1 MKYLYGVKSHFKK
14 WYKCQTYMY
23 KYKNKTWNRF
33 GYEIK
38 YLISSK
44 TKENLPTLNTI
55 AQQIIYDISLMIIR
69 TVKPS

>member
-14 WYKCQTYMY
+14 WYKYQTY
-23 KYKNKTWNRF
+23 KYENKTWNRF

-38 YLISSK
+38 YSISSK